1 MRTIEEIK
9 NALESFRIRDSNAL
23 NSLSY
28 SYPAPTESDILAFT
42 IGRLN
47 DATGLLVMLT
57 EYLIQRDEQ

>member
-9 NALESFRIRDSNAL
+9 YALEKFRIRDSNAL
-23 NSLSY
+23 NSLTYSY
-28 SYPAPTESDILAFT
+28 SAPTESDILAFT